1 MDPLLIEVPER
12 IETER
17 LILRCPRPG
26 DGPTVNE
33 AEREMILSG
42 RDVAAFM
49 LPDEVRTVSSLPLT
63 AIGKVDKKALRA
75 EIEAR

>member
-1 MDPLLIEVPER
+1 LVVPSAEHLPGH
-12 IETER
+12 R
-17 LILRCPRPG
+17 LGL
-26 DGPTVNE
+26 
-33 AEREMILSG
+33 AEIREFLSG